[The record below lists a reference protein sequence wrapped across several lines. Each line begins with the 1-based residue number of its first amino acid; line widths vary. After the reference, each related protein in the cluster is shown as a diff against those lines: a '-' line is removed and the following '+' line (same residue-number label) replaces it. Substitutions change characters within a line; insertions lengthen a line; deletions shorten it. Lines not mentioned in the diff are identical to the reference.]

1 MMSARAVVLLLTL
14 CVLSV
19 PRVAAAKRH
28 PSAISSME
36 EFWWFIGVVYALLIL
51 PVLFYFLYMLAK
63 DPAARE
69 VAPLMTQW
77 VKHKM
82 CGFLSPQQRSPAT
95 HDHQPAAPKPI
106 DHAAK
111 VKHL

>member
-1 MMSARAVVLLLTL
+1 MAKAFIAVLLLSL
-14 CVLSV
+14 CVLSH
-19 PRVAAAKRH
+19 VAAAKRH
-28 PSAISSME
+28 PNAISSME

-95 HDHQPAAPKPI
+95 RDHQQPAASAPI

-111 VKHL
+111 AKRV

>member
-1 MMSARAVVLLLTL
+1 MAPIAVMLVLLSL
-14 CVLSV
+14 CTLSV

-28 PSAISSME
+28 PNAISSME

-51 PVLFYFLYMLAK
+51 PVLFYFMYSLAK

-77 VKHKM
+77 LKHKM
-82 CGFLSPQQRSPAT
+82 CGFLSPQQQSPAT
-95 HDHQPAAPKPI
+95 RDHHPAAAPI
-106 DHAAK
+106 AGNTARDK
-111 VKHL
+111 RL